1 MSTTLA
7 EDYLSA
13 YGDLVTY
20 HQGLRHGHRIGQAFF
35 NALGMADRERLV
47 GTSHDPFYAD
57 DSQSVESA
65 IEQLL
70 EYR

>member
-1 MSTTLA
+1 MTTLG

-35 NALGMADRERLV
+35 NSLGMADRERLV
-47 GTSHDPFYAD
+47 GTGHDPFYRD
-57 DSQSVESA
+57 DNASVEVA
-65 IEQLL
+65 IDHLL